1 MGLLFFS
8 FGIDI
13 CAFDGT
19 GEVEDGK
26 HLRSDVLGERDK
38 GEDWEQ
44 ELRIGFVRIVNCTE
58 PV

>member
-19 GEVEDGK
+19 GELDNGLQ
-26 HLRSDVLGERDK
+26 LRSEVLGEREKEKK
-38 GEDWEQ
+38 GD
-44 ELRIGFVRIVNCTE
+44 
-58 PV
+58 

>member
-19 GEVEDGK
+19 GEVKDGK

-38 GEDWEQ
+38 GKTGSRNSGLDLYE
-44 ELRIGFVRIVNCTE
+44 
-58 PV
+58 